1 MESDWIGSGLD
12 SARLCWIGLGQVGLV
27 LECVGLYCKWIRQHQ
42 AGLVGPDGLD
52 WIGLDWVELPWV
64 GLNWSGLDW
73 ASLVWIGSDWIGSV
87 WKVVDWIGLG
97 WTG

>member
-12 SARLCWIGLGQVGLV
+12 SARLCWIGVGQVGLV

-52 WIGLDWVELPWV
+52 WIGLD
-64 GLNWSGLDW
+64 
-73 ASLVWIGSDWIGSV
+73 
-87 WKVVDWIGLG
+87 
-97 WTG
+97 